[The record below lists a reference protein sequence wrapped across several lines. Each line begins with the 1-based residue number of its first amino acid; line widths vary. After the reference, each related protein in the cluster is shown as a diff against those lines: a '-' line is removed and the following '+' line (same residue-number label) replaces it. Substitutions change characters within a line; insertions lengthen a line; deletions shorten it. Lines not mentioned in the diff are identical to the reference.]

1 MFKLFASL
9 THELRTPLNCS
20 IVMIEMLLE
29 KIEDEELKSGFLQP
43 ALQSNYILLY
53 LVNGLLDFVQLDS

>member
-1 MFKLFASL
+1 
-9 THELRTPLNCS
+9 
-20 IVMIEMLLE
+20 MIEMLLE
-29 KIEDEELKSGFLQP
+29 KIDDEDLKSGFLQP